1 MQLRPYQAA
10 ALEALRV
17 AFRRRR
23 TRVVLYSPTGS
34 GKTLMA
40 MEMIKAARAKG
51 SRVMFV
57 CNRIGLVEQASAVFE
72 SYGIPHGIVQGSN
85 TRDMHFPVLVASI
98 KTLDT
103 RGYPP
108 VDLIVIDE
116 AHAVAGSRS
125 YLDLLEVYSAVRVV
139 GLTATPFSKGLGRVY
154 PWGTVFEE
162 IVVASTIPTLI
173 NQGHLVDVDIFSPS
187 EPDLSKVRVVA
198 GDYQKDDLGKA
209 VDKPSLVGD
218 IVAHWKRL
226 ANGKP
231 TVCFATNIPHS
242 KHIVEQ
248 FKAAGISA
256 EHVDCYTPE
265 DERKEILKRV
275 DAGRTTVISNVS
287 ILAEGWDQPSVQ
299 VMICARPTKSLIRWI
314 QMAGRILR
322 PYPGKQ
328 RGLIL
333 DHSGTAKEL
342 GYPTDELPLLLDD
355 GKPKEA
361 SDSKPQ
367 EKLPKVCPSCAF
379 LKPVGVHTCP
389 RCGFAPEKS
398 NAVSVGAGELTKLE
412 RQKGKLKTLDKAK
425 LFAELKTIARE
436 KGWSSGRLS
445 HVFRDITG
453 VWPNH
458 YVAVTPLPPSQDT
471 INAVRH
477 LAIRF
482 AKSKQKSE
490 ERPTP

>member
-1 MQLRPYQAA
+1 MILRPYQVA
-10 ALEALRV
+10 ALDGLRN
-17 AFRRRR
+17 AFRRKL
-23 TRVVLYSPTGS
+23 TRVMLYSPTGS

-40 MEMIKAARAKG
+40 MEMIKAAQAKG

-85 TRDMHFPVLVASI
+85 TRNVHYPVLVASI
-98 KTLDT
+98 GTLNT

-116 AHAVAGSRS
+116 AHGVAGSKAYR
-125 YLDLLEVYSAVRVV
+125 DLLETYNAVRTV
-139 GLTATPFSKGLGRVY
+139 GLTATPFSAGLGKTWE
-154 PWGTVFEE
+154 WGTLFED
-162 IVVASTIPTLI
+162 IVVAATIPDLVS
-173 NQGHLVDVDIFSPS
+173 QKHLVDVDIFAPS
-187 EPDLSKVRVVA
+187 EPDLSEVRVDKD
-198 GDYQKDDLGKA
+198 DYNLADLGKA
-209 VDKPSLVGD
+209 VDKPTLVGD
-218 IVAHWKRL
+218 VVAHWKRL
-226 ANGKP
+226 ASGKP

-242 KHIVEQ
+242 KHLVEQ
-248 FKAAGISA
+248 FKTQGIRA

-265 DERKEILKRV
+265 DERKAILRRV
-275 DAGRTTVISNVS
+275 DTGETTVVSNVA

-322 PYPGKQ
+322 PFPGKE

-342 GYPTDELPLLLDD
+342 GYPTDELPLVLDD

-361 SDSKPQ
+361 TESKPK
-367 EKLPKVCPSCAF
+367 ERLPKVCPSCAF
-379 LKPVGVHTCP
+379 LKPVGIHACP
-389 RCGFAPEKS
+389 QCGFAPERTS
-398 NAVSVGAGELTKLE
+398 SVAVESGTLEKLE
-412 RQKGKLKTLDKAK
+412 RPKGKLKTLDKAR
-425 LFAELKTIARE
+425 LYAELKTVAHM

-458 YVAVTPLPPSQDT
+458 YRAVSPLPPSQDT
-471 INAVRH
+471 LNAVRH

-482 AKSKQKSE
+482 AKSR
-490 ERPTP
+490 ERAAS